1 MVTDYD
7 KKRGGIPA
15 PQPST
20 PELPKLSPEAAAPG
34 AAAPDGGPPPPAIY
48 AALAAVMAEV
58 TSVPKHDRNEAQGF
72 SFRGVDATVNAV
84 GPALRKHGVVVIPRV
99 LSHEFGTVEVG
110 QRRTPMSHAIV
121 KVVYTFYAT
130 DGSSIAA
137 KVLGEAMDS
146 GDKCLSKAMSVA
158 FRTALIQALALPTG
172 EPDPDESNYERSPE
186 PSKAELESLA
196 ADAALKAAKNQVA
209 EAWKVSHDGQFDKA
223 VFKAAYEQFTAKP
236 LDDADVDSLRS
247 FRLHLTSQPAETTDS
262 TEEKATTE

>member
-1 MVTDYD
+1 MVT
-7 KKRGGIPA
+7 I
-15 PQPST
+15 
-20 PELPKLSPEAAAPG
+20 G
-34 AAAPDGGPPPPAIY
+34 APPAIY
-48 AALAAVMAEV
+48 AALAAVMVEV

-84 GPALRKHGVVVIPRV
+84 GPALRKHGVVVVPRV

-130 DGSSIAA
+130 DGSSVAA

-186 PSKAELESLA
+186 PSKAELAALA
-196 ADAALKAAKNQVA
+196 AEAALTAAKNQVA
-209 EAWKVSHDGQFDKA
+209 ETWKAKHDGQFEIDA
-223 VFKAAYEQFTAKP
+223 LRSAYEAFAAAP
-236 LDDADVDSLRS
+236 LGEAGVDELRS
-247 FRLHLTSQPAETTDS
+247 FRLHLASQPAETTDS
-262 TEEKATTE
+262 TEEKATADE

>member
-1 MVTDYD
+1 MVTETVA
-7 KKRGGIPA
+7 G
-15 PQPST
+15 
-20 PELPKLSPEAAAPG
+20 ELLEFQ
-34 AAAPDGGPPPPAIY
+34 PPAIY
-48 AALAAVMAEV
+48 AALAAVMADV

-84 GPALRKHGVVVIPRV
+84 GPALRNHGVVVVPRV

-130 DGSSIAA
+130 DGSSVAA

-172 EPDPDESNYERSPE
+172 EPDPDASNYERSPE
-186 PSKAELESLA
+186 PSKADLEEA
-196 ADAALKAAKNQVA
+196 AAVAALNAAKIKVVA
-209 EAWKVSHDGQFDKA
+209 VWKDHHDGQFDRDA
-223 VFKAAYEQFTAKP
+223 FQAAYEQFASDP
-236 LDDADVDSLRS
+236 VDEAGVDELRS
-247 FRLHLTSQPAETTDS
+247 FRLHLASQPAETTDT
-262 TEEKATTE
+262 TEEKVYGDTDD

>member
-1 MVTDYD
+1 MVTGTA
-7 KKRGGIPA
+7 K
-15 PQPST
+15 T
-20 PELPKLSPEAAAPG
+20 PPPRIGVPDDLQ
-34 AAAPDGGPPPPAIY
+34 PDGMPLEVEPEPTKATPPAIY

-84 GPALRKHGVVVIPRV
+84 GPALRKHGVVVVPRV

-172 EPDPDESNYERSPE
+172 EPDPDGTTYERSPATD
-186 PSKAELESLA
+186 PAALA
-196 ADAALKAAKNQVA
+196 AEEALKEAKGLVWDVWVA
-209 EAWKVSHDGQFDKA
+209 QHDGVGDALMFT
-223 VFKAAYEQFTAKP
+223 AAYEQFAAAP
-236 LDDADVDSLRS
+236 LADAGVDELRS
-247 FRLHLTSQPAETTDS
+247 FRLHLASQPAETTD
-262 TEEKATTE
+262 TTGEKATTDAS